1 MANPTSQKLFH
12 RSFCIT
18 INNYTETDLEQ
29 LQKLK
34 SNYIL
39 LAHEVG
45 EETQTPHIQGFLYF
59 KNTTTIARL
68 SKHIPRAHI
77 EITQGT
83 NEQAINYCRKDQ
95 NIIFENGKAPIKPG
109 KRNDLTDI
117 RRAVQQGEDM
127 VSIINNY
134 PANYQ
139 AIRYAEKIR
148 TYLEPKR
155 NWQPKVFWYYG
166 ETGTGKTKNAYAFL
180 GENAYFKDG
189 SKWWDG
195 YDAHESV
202 IIDDFRPSQ
211 FSFQELLRLL
221 DRYPHQVE
229 YKGGTRQFLAK
240 TIIITTPLSIEET
253 FSINEN
259 INQLQRRISETK
271 EFKEIL

>member
-1 MANPTSQKLFH
+1 MTTPTSQKTH

-18 INNYTETDLEQ
+18 INNYTDQDIEQ
-29 LQKLK
+29 CKNLK
-34 SNYIL
+34 YSYIIIS
-39 LAHEVG
+39 HEVG
-45 EETQTPHIQGFLYF
+45 KETNTPHIQGFLYF
-59 KNTTTIARL
+59 KNKSTISRI
-68 SKHIPRAHI
+68 SKNLPRAHI
-77 EITQGT
+77 EITKGSNQ
-83 NEQAINYCRKDQ
+83 QAIDYCRKDQ
-95 NIIFENGKAPIKPG
+95 NIIFEHGEIPIKPG
-109 KRNDLTDI
+109 KRTDLDDV
-117 RRAVQQGEDM
+117 RRAVQEGEDM

-139 AIRYAEKIR
+139 ALRYAEKIR

-155 NWQPKVFWYYG
+155 NWQPKVFWYHG
-166 ETGTGKTKNAYAFL
+166 ETGTGKTRTAYELL

-211 FSFQELLRLL
+211 MPFQELLRLL
-221 DRYPHQVE
+221 DRYPHKVE

-253 FSINEN
+253 FSVNEN

-271 EFKEIL
+271 EFKLNN

>member
-1 MANPTSQKLFH
+1 MTTPTSQKTH

-18 INNYTETDLEQ
+18 INNYTDQDIAECK
-29 LQKLK
+29 KLK
-34 SNYIL
+34 YSYIII
-39 LAHEVG
+39 AN
-45 EETQTPHIQGFLYF
+45 ETGKETNTPHIQGFLYF
-59 KNTTTIARL
+59 KNKSTIARI
-68 SKHIPRAHI
+68 SKGIPRAHI
-77 EITQGT
+77 EIAKGT
-83 NEQAINYCRKDQ
+83 NEQAITYCRKEQD
-95 NIIFENGKAPIKPG
+95 IIFEDGDAPINAG
-109 KRNDLTDI
+109 KRNDLSNI
-117 RRAVQQGEDM
+117 RTAVQNGEDM

-166 ETGTGKTKNAYAFL
+166 ETGTGKTRTAYDLL

-202 IIDDFRPSQ
+202 IIDDFRPNQ
-211 FSFQELLRLL
+211 MSFQELLRLL

-240 TIIITTPLSIEET
+240 TIIITAPLHPEEM

-259 INQLQRRISETK
+259 IQQLIRRINNIQQ
-271 EFKEIL
+271 F